1 MSAAICN
8 DRNIYIYEH
17 EAIRIPKSENNIGAP
32 SAPQQRTPTQ
42 ACTYMQ
48 SLSTHATHAHNTHA
62 HITSVQTHIHARTH
76 ARTPRHSHRTATN
89 KHAHKNR
96 RSFTTVFDDSSSRLP
111 YARVLTSKRAIPP
124 FYGKHVLLATVL
136 ALARDEHSPTF
147 TVQATVHARAWY
159 TGLPPLWRC
168 RNPRARLLLR
178 HYAFCGTIL
187 TDRKIENGTIQSRLQ
202 YSIFNYD

>member
-1 MSAAICN
+1 MHTTHTHTS
-8 DRNIYIYEH
+8 
-17 EAIRIPKSENNIGAP
+17 
-32 SAPQQRTPTQ
+32 Q
-42 ACTYMQ
+42 AHRHTY
-48 SLSTHATHAHNTHA
+48 T
-62 HITSVQTHIHARTH
+62 HARTH
-76 ARTPRHSHRTATN
+76 ARTPRHSHLHRTATN

-111 YARVLTSKRAIPP
+111 YACVLTSKRAVPP

-187 TDRKIENGTIQSRLQ
+187 TDRKIENGNIQSRFQ

>member
-1 MSAAICN
+1 M
-8 DRNIYIYEH
+8 H
-17 EAIRIPKSENNIGAP
+17 IG
-32 SAPQQRTPTQ
+32 TKI
-42 ACTYMQ
+42 
-48 SLSTHATHAHNTHA
+48 STNTHA
-62 HITSVQTHIHARTH
+62 FEYALAKLLLWLNRKTTHTNSSVYIHAIIKHTCNTCTQHTRTHHKRTDTHTRTHARTH
-76 ARTPRHSHRTATN
+76 ARTPRHSHLHRTATN

-111 YARVLTSKRAIPP
+111 YARVLTSKRAVPP

-187 TDRKIENGTIQSRLQ
+187 TDRKIENGNIQSRLQ